1 MAWQSVLLAGA
12 LLAGACATPLLAQ
25 LQVPRM
31 QEVPFGEPSSESRSG
46 PTLHEAFLF
55 SQVFGNSPQEGKVST
70 STISA
75 NVDYAS
81 GSVRRPFALLYA
93 GGGIFTTETF
103 GNTIY
108 QKIQVTQGFVA
119 RNWNLTLANFFSYLP
134 QAPTGG
140 LSGIP
145 GVGDL
150 TGGGGGLIPLGIAPN
165 QSVLAPNA
173 PRYSDA
179 VAADLERRVNSST
192 SLEGS
197 GSFGFLRFPNGD
209 GINNEQESGSIG
221 INRRLNPLNILSADF
236 SYARFQY
243 HSDFYSP
250 NDFSFTAPM
259 VAADYKR
266 QWNRAVASDI
276 SFGPQWVRSSDPA
289 LLPNTLLLAGR
300 ATLTFVRGLNS
311 GLLGYSRE
319 AGGGSGSYV
328 GAELDV
334 FQAGLARNL
343 QREWTLA
350 GTLSWSRTAGLQTR
364 TPTSGASS
372 TGSNGSLIL
381 PPQSTVNAEYAA
393 VQLTRRMSRHLTAF
407 VTYTAQYQS
416 IGYPPQST
424 PVASGTS
431 GAPLN
436 GLSNIVGF
444 GFGYTPRERR
454 IRR

>member
-1 MAWQSVLLAGA
+1 
-12 LLAGACATPLLAQ
+12 
-25 LQVPRM
+25 M
-31 QEVPFGEPSSESRSG
+31 QEVPFGEPSAESRSG

-108 QKIQVTQGFVA
+108 QNIQVTQGFVA
-119 RNWNLTLANFFSYLP
+119 RNWNLTLANFFSYFP
-134 QAPTGG
+134 EAPAGG

-145 GVGDL
+145 GVGYL
-150 TGGGGGLIPLGIAPN
+150 TGPGAGIIPLGLAPN
-165 QSVLAPNA
+165 QSVLALNTS
-173 PRYSDA
+173 RYSDA
-179 VAADLERRVNSST
+179 VAADLERRIDSRT

-209 GINNEQESGSIG
+209 GINSQQEDGTIG
-221 INRRLNPLNILSADF
+221 INRRLNPLNIVSADF

-243 HSDFYSP
+243 SGT
-250 NDFSFTAPM
+250 DFSFAAPT
-259 VAADYKR
+259 VSADYKR
-266 QWNRAVASDI
+266 QWNRAFTSDI

-289 LLPNTLLLAGR
+289 LLPDALVLAGS
-300 ATLTFVRGLNS
+300 ATLTFARGLNS

-319 AGGGSGSYV
+319 AGGGSGSFV

-334 FQAGLARNL
+334 FQAGFSRNL
-343 QREWTLA
+343 HREWALA
-350 GTLSWSRTAGLQTR
+350 ATVSWSRTVGLQTGGGGS
-364 TPTSGASS
+364 SGAST
-372 TGSNGSLIL
+372 TGGNGSLIL
-381 PPQSTVNAEYAA
+381 PPQSKVNAEYAGL
-393 VQLTRRMSRHLTAF
+393 QLSRRIGRHLTAF
-407 VTYTAQYQS
+407 VTYTALYQS
-416 IGYPPQST
+416 IGYPAQSI
-424 PVASGTS
+424 PAASGTS
-431 GAPLN
+431 SAPLD

-454 IRR
+454 IRRQ